1 MFKILNFY
9 SHLPHKKFMKN
20 FKIIN
25 ILFTI
30 FKFLVLCDSFSLN
43 KMTIFINIAPIKKFH
58 EIFQNLCVEK
68 ILRVDS
74 IQKTFGRDAFYYC
87 ETACFCKIAPIG
99 LIHLFEID
107 Q

>member
-1 MFKILNFY
+1 
-9 SHLPHKKFMKN
+9 
-20 FKIIN
+20 
-25 ILFTI
+25 
-30 FKFLVLCDSFSLN
+30 
-43 KMTIFINIAPIKKFH
+43 MTIFINIAPIKKFH

-87 ETACFCKIAPIG
+87 KTAFFCKIAPIG